1 MAGLPMKRLLFT
13 LVVLGAGQVSASCGG
28 SVTLPQWQLTKEAA
42 RYAGLDPLLL
52 TALAWEESSYCKTVV
67 SGAGAQGLTQLMP
80 DTAREMGVT
89 DPFDERQNLYGGA
102 LYLRYL
108 YLRFQN
114 WTYAILAYHDGATNV
129 INGTYTQAGATYVNR
144 VIGRYEGLK
153 ANPVWN
159 GKVASAWR

>member
-1 MAGLPMKRLLFT
+1 M
-13 LVVLGAGQVSASCGG
+13 VVAFLSGQASGICGG
-28 SVTLPQWQLTKEAA
+28 GITLPQWQVTKEAA

-52 TALAWEESSYCKTVV
+52 TALAWEESSYCRTVV
-67 SGAGAQGLTQLMP
+67 SDAGAQGLTQLMP

-114 WTYAILAYHDGATNV
+114 WTYAILAYHDGAKNV
-129 INGTYTQAGATYVNR
+129 INGTYTLAGTTYVNR
-144 VIGRYEGLK
+144 VLGRYEGLK
-153 ANPVWN
+153 ASPIWN
-159 GKVASAWR
+159 GKVASTWR